1 MVVYG
6 FGNTMGPILGGL
18 LARPAELYPATFA
31 PDGTWARF
39 PYLLP
44 CFVVAIT
51 GVLAMV
57 ATQLWLPP
65 DARTWGQVLRG
76 RRGRYRKLD
85 AEDAD
90 DADEEEEPTPEKP
103 RQGVLAIYAGILR
116 RRDARLAIV
125 GQVLLIAFH
134 SMCA

>member
-1 MVVYG
+1 
-6 FGNTMGPILGGL
+6 MGPILGGL
-18 LARPAELYPATFA
+18 LARPAELYPAAFA
-31 PDGTWARF
+31 ADGPWGRF

-90 DADEEEEPTPEKP
+90 DDDDDEEEEEPASEEKA

-134 SMCA
+134 SM